1 MKTKYFTLITGASQ
15 GFGKAMAI
23 ECAKRHM
30 NLVLVSL
37 PNTGLNEL
45 ADVLKQIYNVSVYSI
60 EMDLSTSGNCISLFG
75 MVKKEQISIK
85 YFINNAGVLS
95 RGFFKDLDTNY
106 ILGQISLNICTPT
119 LLIKLFLDDLKQNA
133 PSGILNVGS
142 MTSFFYLPKKQVY
155 GGTKAYLLSFSRSL
169 RRELK
174 PDNISVSIVCPG
186 GMNTSPVLTYQNRT
200 GSWGSRMSIM
210 NPENAAKFAIDGMLQ
225 GKEIIVPGIINRF
238 FMFLNSI
245 LPELVKEKI
254 TDVEMKKFKT
264 EMLCT
269 RTIS

>member
-1 MKTKYFTLITGASQ
+1 METQYYTLITGASQ
-15 GFGKAMAI
+15 GFGKALAI

-45 ADVLKQIYNVSVYSI
+45 AEVLERIYDISAFSI
-60 EMDLSTSGNCISLFG
+60 ELDLSTSRNCTSLFEI
-75 MVKKEQISIK
+75 VKKKQISIK

-95 RGFFKDLDTNY
+95 KGLFKDLDTNY
-106 ILGQISLNICTPT
+106 ILNQIRLNICTPT
-119 LLIKLFLDDLKQNA
+119 LLIKLFLNDLKENS

-142 MTSFFYLPKKQVY
+142 MASFFYLPKKQVY

-169 RRELK
+169 RRELRLE
-174 PDNISVSIVCPG
+174 NISVSIVCPG

-210 NPENAAKFAIDGMLQ
+210 NPEDAAKFAIEGMLQ
-225 GKEIIVPGIINRF
+225 GKEVIVPGILNRF

-245 LPELVKEKI
+245 LPKSVKDKI
-254 TDVEMKKFKT
+254 TAVEMKKFKT
-264 EMLCT
+264 EMLC
-269 RTIS
+269 S

>member
-1 MKTKYFTLITGASQ
+1 MKTNYFTLITGAGQ

-23 ECAKRHM
+23 ECAKRNM

-45 ADVLKQIYNVSVYSI
+45 ADVLKEIYKVSVYSI
-60 EMDLSTSGNCISLFG
+60 EMNLATAENCISLFEQ
-75 MVKKEQISIK
+75 VKKKQISIK

-95 RGFFKDLDTNY
+95 KGLFKDLNTNF
-106 ILGQISLNICTPT
+106 ILGQINLNISTPT
-119 LLIKLFLDDLKQNA
+119 LLIKLFLNDLKHNA

-142 MTSFFYLPKKQVY
+142 MASFFYLPKKQVY

-174 PDNISVSIVCPG
+174 SDNISVSIVCPG
-186 GMNTSPVLTYQNRT
+186 GMNTTTSLTYQNRT

-210 NPENAAKFAIDGMLQ
+210 NPENAAICAIAGMLK
-225 GKEIIVPGIINRF
+225 GKEVIIPGKVNRF
-238 FMFLNSI
+238 YMFLNSI
-245 LPELVKEKI
+245 LPKSVKDKI
-254 TDVEMKKFKT
+254 TAIEMNKFKT
-264 EMLCT
+264 EMLC
-269 RTIS
+269 S

>member
-1 MKTKYFTLITGASQ
+1 METRYFTLITGASQ

-23 ECAKRHM
+23 ECAKRNM

-45 ADVLKQIYNVSVYSI
+45 TDVLERIYNITVLSI
-60 EMDLSTSGNCISLFG
+60 ELDLSTPKNCNSLFEK
-75 MVKKEQISIK
+75 VKEEQISIK

-95 RGFFKDLDTNY
+95 KGLFKDLNTDY
-106 ILGQISLNICTPT
+106 ILSQINLNICTPT
-119 LLIKLFLDDLKQNA
+119 LLIKLFLNDLKQNA

-142 MTSFFYLPKKQVY
+142 MASFFYLPKKQVY
-155 GGTKAYLLSFSRSL
+155 GGTKAYLLSFSKSL
-169 RRELK
+169 RRELRSE
-174 PDNISVSIVCPG
+174 NISVSIVCPG

-210 NPENAAKFAIDGMLQ
+210 DPEDVAKFAIDGMLR
-225 GKEIIVPGIINRF
+225 GKEVIVPGILNRF

-245 LPELVKEKI
+245 LPKPVKDKI
-254 TDVEMKKFKT
+254 TAVEMKKFKT
-264 EMLCT
+264 GML
-269 RTIS
+269 SS

>member
-1 MKTKYFTLITGASQ
+1 MKTIYYTLITGASQ

-45 ADVLKQIYNVSVYSI
+45 ADVLKQFYNVSVFSI
-60 EMDLSTSGNCISLFG
+60 EMDLCTSENCLSLFEK
-75 MVKKEQISIK
+75 VKKEQISIK

-106 ILGQISLNICTPT
+106 ILSQISLNICTPT
-119 LLIKLFLDDLKQNA
+119 LLLKLFLNDLKQNA

-142 MTSFFYLPKKQVY
+142 MACFFYLPKKQVY
-155 GGTKAYLLSFSRSL
+155 GGTKAYLLSFSKSL
-169 RRELK
+169 RRELE

-186 GMNTSPVLTYQNRT
+186 GMNTSAVLTYQNRT

-210 NPENAAKFAIDGMLQ
+210 DPEEVAKLAIDGMLK
-225 GKEIIVPGIINRF
+225 GKEVIVPGNINRF
-238 FMFLNSI
+238 FMLLDSI
-245 LPELVKEKI
+245 LPKSIKDKI
-254 TDVEMKKFKT
+254 TAVEMKKFKT

-269 RTIS
+269 

>member
-1 MKTKYFTLITGASQ
+1 METKYYTLITGASQ

-23 ECAKRHM
+23 ECAKRQM

-45 ADVLKQIYNVSVYSI
+45 ADVLEKFYNVSVFNI
-60 EMDLSTSGNCISLFG
+60 EMDLGTSENCKSLFER
-75 MVKKEQISIK
+75 VKNEQISIK

-95 RGFFKDLDTNY
+95 KGFFKDLDTNY
-106 ILGQISLNICTPT
+106 ILCQISLNICTPT
-119 LLIKLFLDDLKQNA
+119 LLIKLFLNDLKQNA

-142 MTSFFYLPKKQVY
+142 MASFFYLPKKQVY

-169 RRELK
+169 RRELQ

-186 GMNTSPVLTYQNRT
+186 GMNTTASLTYQNRT

-210 NPENAAKFAIDGMLQ
+210 NPEDAAKLAIDGMLK
-225 GKEIIVPGIINRF
+225 GKEVIVPGIVNRF
-238 FMFLNSI
+238 FMLLNSI
-245 LPELVKEKI
+245 LPKPVKDKI
-254 TDVEMKKFKT
+254 TAIEMKKFKA
-264 EMLCT
+264 EMLC
-269 RTIS
+269 S

>member
-1 MKTKYFTLITGASQ
+1 METRYFTLITGASQ

-23 ECAKRHM
+23 ECAKRNM

-45 ADVLKQIYNVSVYSI
+45 ADVLERIYNITVLSI
-60 EMDLSTSGNCISLFG
+60 ELDLSTPQNCNSLFEK
-75 MVKKEQISIK
+75 VKEEQISIK

-95 RGFFKDLDTNY
+95 KGFFKDLNTDY
-106 ILGQISLNICTPT
+106 ILSQINLNICTPT
-119 LLIKLFLDDLKQNA
+119 LLIKLFLNDLKQNA

-142 MTSFFYLPKKQVY
+142 MASFFYLPKKQVY
-155 GGTKAYLLSFSRSL
+155 GGTKAYLLSFSKSL
-169 RRELK
+169 RRELRSE
-174 PDNISVSIVCPG
+174 NISVSIVCPG

-210 NPENAAKFAIDGMLQ
+210 DPEDVAKFAIDGMLR
-225 GKEIIVPGIINRF
+225 GKEVIVPGILNRC

-245 LPELVKEKI
+245 LPKPVKDKI
-254 TDVEMKKFKT
+254 TAVEMKKFKT
-264 EMLCT
+264 EMLC
-269 RTIS
+269 S

>member
-1 MKTKYFTLITGASQ
+1 MKTNYFTLITGASQ

-23 ECAKRHM
+23 ECAKRDM

-45 ADVLKQIYNVSVYSI
+45 ADVLENIYKVSVFSI
-60 EMDLSTSGNCISLFG
+60 ELDLSTSENCVSLFEL
-75 MVKKEQISIK
+75 VKKEKISIR

-95 RGFFKDLDTNY
+95 KGLFKDLDTKY
-106 ILGQISLNICTPT
+106 ILCQISLNVCTPT
-119 LLIKLFLDDLKQNA
+119 LLIKLFLNDLKENA

-142 MTSFFYLPKKQVY
+142 MASFFYLPKKQVY

-169 RRELK
+169 RRELQR
-174 PDNISVSIVCPG
+174 DNISVSIVCPG
-186 GMNTSPVLTYQNRT
+186 GMNTTAALTYQNRT

-210 NPENAAKFAIDGMLQ
+210 DPEDAAILAIDGMLR
-225 GKEIIVPGIINRF
+225 GKEVIVPGILNRF

-245 LPELVKEKI
+245 LPKPVKDKI
-254 TDVEMKKFKT
+254 TAVEINKFKT
-264 EMLCT
+264 EMLC
-269 RTIS
+269 S